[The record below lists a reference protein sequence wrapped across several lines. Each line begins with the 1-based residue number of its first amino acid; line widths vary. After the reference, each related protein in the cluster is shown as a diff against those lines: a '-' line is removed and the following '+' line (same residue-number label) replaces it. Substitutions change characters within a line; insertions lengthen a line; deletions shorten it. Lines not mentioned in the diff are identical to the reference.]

1 MATGHLKRPI
11 CQNGG
16 SITRSLHGRF
26 DQLASDVYARYVS
39 LGCLR
44 PMRRS
49 IRSPVT
55 APSRDLHT
63 MEHREDG
70 CGVPG
75 HCSPSG

>member
-49 IRSPVT
+49 IRSP
-55 APSRDLHT
+55 
-63 MEHREDG
+63 
-70 CGVPG
+70 
-75 HCSPSG
+75 